1 MPADQ
6 PLWLKLVIRI
16 ERAIGEP
23 VESAVRSETYFE
35 LVSTA
40 SRVRRKATGAVE
52 GVSRRALHV
61 LNLPT
66 ASDMRRMRQ
75 QLARMERRLNQLSE
89 EVEELDEPRSRSGV
103 K

>member
-6 PLWLKLVIRI
+6 PLWLKLVLRA

-23 VESAVRSETYFE
+23 VESAVHSETYFE
-35 LVSTA
+35 VVSTVN
-40 SRVRRKATGAVE
+40 RVRRRAGGAVE
-52 GVSRRALHV
+52 GVSRRALHM

-66 ASDMRRMRQ
+66 ASDVRRMRQ

-89 EVEELDEPRSRSGV
+89 EVGELDESSPRSE
-103 K
+103 